1 MLLRML
7 GYLSEHLVTKPIMM
21 TIANTKCILYERLDV
36 GNVVNLT
43 NKIEPFIQFEQM
55 PTPY

>member
-7 GYLSEHLVTKPIMM
+7 GYLSEHLVTKPIM
-21 TIANTKCILYERLDV
+21 TIADTKCILYERLDV

-43 NKIEPFIQFEQM
+43 NKIEPFIQFEQI